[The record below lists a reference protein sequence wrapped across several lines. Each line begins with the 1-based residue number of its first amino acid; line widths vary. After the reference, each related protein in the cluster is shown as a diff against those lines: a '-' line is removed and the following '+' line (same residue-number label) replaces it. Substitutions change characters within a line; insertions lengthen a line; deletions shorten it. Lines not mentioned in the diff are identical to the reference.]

1 MSIESSG
8 TANGPKTSAASVSPA
23 GKTKSKS
30 SDAVGTPAAMGF
42 LALLASFEPESGA
55 GLSVADASESVDVV
69 DTQVLTGSVLSGL
82 PMADMPTVLPQDVSS
97 ELALLLSQA
106 GGGSVPRTGVADE
119 SVQNLALQV
128 STPSV
133 ATLDKSSVIS
143 GEKLLGVTGSA
154 PAAKRAVGTEQTEI
168 FATSTSL
175 PVDPKAGGTERSFE
189 SLLDL
194 SAQILPVVSSKF
206 RGAELQAGANLAE
219 SRAMGQTLSAD
230 ANAAVGDSVA
240 AGTLVTSGMGEG
252 LVRSA
257 EKSVSKASAPS
268 AVGGMDGSW
277 GYQSLLE
284 GRRVEATPEAS
295 NLSPEMSVADT
306 VSYWVTQGVQNA
318 ELTLDGFGGTPVEV
332 SISLNGDEAH
342 IDFRTDQPEI
352 REVLEGAVAHL
363 KDLLAGEGL
372 ALSGVSVGASGQDG
386 SGAGAQDRR
395 NRAGVRQANIAL
407 SEAPAMVPS
416 RQGNPS
422 VGRALDI
429 FV

>member
-8 TANGPKTSAASVSPA
+8 TSNGPKTSAASGSPA
-23 GKTKSKS
+23 GKIKSKS
-30 SDAVGTPAAMGF
+30 SDVVGTPAAMGF

-69 DTQVLTGSVLSGL
+69 DTQVLTGPVLSGL
-82 PMADMPTVLPQDVSS
+82 LIADMPTVLPQDVSS
-97 ELALLLSQA
+97 ELALLLSQV
-106 GGGSVPRTGVADE
+106 GGGSVSRTDVADGL
-119 SVQNLALQV
+119 VQSLALQV
-128 STPSV
+128 STLSA
-133 ATLDKSSVIS
+133 ATVDKSSVIS
-143 GEKLLGVTGSA
+143 GEKLLGVTGAA
-154 PAAKRAVGTEQTEI
+154 PAAKRAVGTEQMEI

-175 PVDPKAGGTERSFE
+175 PADSKAGGAGRSFD

-194 SAQILPVVSSKF
+194 SAQILPVVSSKS
-206 RGAELQAGANLAE
+206 RGGELQAGVNLAE
-219 SRAMGQTLSAD
+219 SRAMSQTLM
-230 ANAAVGDSVA
+230 ANAANGESVV
-240 AGTLVTSGMGEG
+240 AGALLTSSMGES
-252 LVRSA
+252 LIRPA
-257 EKSVSKASAPS
+257 EKSDLKSLAPS
-268 AVGGMDGSW
+268 AVSGMDSSW

-284 GRRVEATPEAS
+284 GRRVEAPPEAA

-318 ELTLDGFGGTPVEV
+318 ELTLDGFGGAPVEV
-332 SISLNGDEAH
+332 RISLNGDDAH
-342 IDFRTDQPEI
+342 IDFRTDQPEV

-363 KDLLAGEGL
+363 KDLLASEGL
-372 ALSGVSVGASGQDG
+372 ALSGVSVGASGQDS

-395 NRAGVRQANIAL
+395 NRTGVRQANIAI
-407 SEAPAMVPS
+407 SETPTIVPS